1 MVNLKKKNVIK
12 EDIIARVSSE
22 TGYSQKIVGSVID
35 MLLADITDEMSS
47 GNKVQFMGFG
57 TFEPKKMAERMGRN
71 PHTNQPVPIP
81 ARVVPSF
88 KPGNRLKAA
97 VTRTEC

>member
-12 EDIIARVSSE
+12 EEIVTRVANE
-22 TGYSQKIVGSVID
+22 TGYSQKMVGDIVDTLIK
-35 MLLADITDEMSS
+35 DITDEMSN

-57 TFEPKKMAERMGRN
+57 TFEPKEMAERMGRN

-81 ARVVPSF
+81 ARIVPSF

-97 VTRTEC
+97 VTRTKC

>member
-1 MVNLKKKNVIK
+1 MVSLKKKNVVK
-12 EDIIARVSSE
+12 EEIVTTVANE
-22 TGYSQKIVGSVID
+22 TGYSQKIVATVVD
-35 MLLADITDEMSS
+35 TLLNDITDEMAN

-57 TFEPKKMAERMGRN
+57 VFEPKEMAARTGRN
-71 PHTNQPVPIP
+71 PHTNEPVPIP

-97 VTRTEC
+97 VIRTEC